1 MQPKGEKRRIQR
13 SCFPQAI
20 RLDLIQEES
29 NQISDQQLSAQGVDI
44 SSQGLGI
51 VVPFPLHQGQVLRI
65 SIPAK
70 ETTAFLPVF
79 SEVRWVR
86 VTDGEYRLGL
96 EFLG

>member
-1 MQPKGEKRRIQR
+1 MEPKGEKRRIQR
-13 SCFPQAI
+13 SHFSQSI

-29 NQISDQQLSAQGVDI
+29 DQINNRHFSVQGVDI

>member
-13 SCFPQAI
+13 SGFPQSI
-20 RLDLIQEES
+20 RLDFIQEES
-29 NQISDQQLSAQGVDI
+29 DQISTQHLSAQGVDI

-51 VVPFPLHQGQVLRI
+51 VTPFPVHQGQVIRI
-65 SIPAK
+65 AIPAK

-96 EFLG
+96 EFLC